1 MKILVIEN
9 DTVLVEKIENLLKT
23 EGHRCEI
30 FPAALQAMPSVTA
43 YYYDAVIVDLTTLDR
58 AELELLKFL
67 RGSRLKKKTLLTFEP
82 NKVVNQNKVD
92 ALDMANLQKPYTLQA
107 LLVKLNAVLHF
118 EDFEDDQ
125 TIFFN
130 ELVID
135 VPGRMVRVKN
145 TEVNLTRLE
154 YDLLLYFI
162 MNKSKVLSKNT
173 LAQYLAK
180 DPLAELTDF
189 GFLYAHIKN
198 LKKKL
203 KAAGC
208 HDYIKTVYG
217 IGYRFQV

>member
-9 DTVLVEKIENLLKT
+9 DPVLVGKIENLLKA
-23 EGHRCEI
+23 EGHRFEI
-30 FPAALQAMPSVTA
+30 HPSPALAMSSVA
-43 YYYDAVIVDLTTLDR
+43 SFHYEAIIFNLITLDQE
-58 AELELLKFL
+58 ELELLRLL
-67 RGSRLKKKTLLTFEP
+67 RASNLNKKTLLTFDV
-82 NKVVNQNKVD
+82 NNVVNQNKVD
-92 ALDMANLQKPYTLQA
+92 ALDMVNLPKPYALQA
-107 LLVKLNAVLHF
+107 LLMKLNTLINYEGL
-118 EDFEDDQ
+118 EDKG

-145 TEVNLTRLE
+145 NELNLTRLE
-154 YDLLLYFI
+154 YDLLLHFV

-173 LAQYLAK
+173 LAQYLTK
-180 DPLAELTDF
+180 DAMADTSDF

-208 HDYIKTVYG
+208 NDYIKTVYG
-217 IGYRFQV
+217 IGYRFQA